1 MKNLIIQYYI
11 DTSLYTQ
18 PNFNNLYASPA
29 EQYSR
34 HSFEIYCKKYGIDY
48 LRITKPILSFK
59 HPTWERFDLWT
70 DRSWWDKYEQILYVD
85 SDVFA
90 LPHAPNIFEKYNNL
104 ETFKGAAYL
113 KFRGGDA
120 VRAKELTHNNPL
132 LSDIP
137 GDLIQKKSI
146 QPGVFMLNKKSSEHM
161 LPYISDYKNMSDKK
175 VDDGQFLNYCIIKSN
190 VAYEDMS
197 LKWNHKNN
205 GESFSY
211 EHIYFL
217 HCAGGKK
224 HKRGTKIWQV
234 LKKIYPG
241 ITVDLSVI
249 KVI

>member
-1 MKNLIIQYYI
+1 MRNLVIQYYI
-11 DTSLYTQ
+11 DTNLYTQ
-18 PNFNNLYASPA
+18 PNFNNLGPSPA
-29 EQYSR
+29 EQYSS
-34 HSFEIYCKKYGIDY
+34 HSFQLYCKKYGIDY
-48 LRITKPILSFK
+48 LKITKPRLSFK
-59 HPTWERFDLWT
+59 HPTWERFDLWM
-70 DRSWWDKYEQILYVD
+70 DRSWWDKYDQILYVD

-90 LPHAPNIFEKYNNL
+90 LPHAPNIFEKYSNL
-104 ETFKGAAYL
+104 ETFKGAEYT
-113 KFRGGDA
+113 KFRRTDA
-120 VRAKELTHNNPL
+120 AGAKALVHNNPL

-224 HKRGTKIWQV
+224 HKRGTKIWKALQG
-234 LKKIYPG
+234 IYPE

-249 KVI
+249 KII